1 MLEIYIPLTVI
12 VVLYFLIGIIGNSLV
27 LVIYSKP
34 FEGRNDC
41 RFFIPVLAIID
52 MISCTV
58 NCSFHISENIVPVMF
73 ESDIRCKI
81 SWFSGMIAAEASIFT
96 LVIIAVDRYMKIC
109 KPFKRQLSV
118 TKKKLSIPIFAIIS
132 VILSA
137 PCLLFYGLAQV
148 KSVDNI
154 NGTVCSSVTG
164 NMPTLSMAFS
174 ISILVLTSVQSTI
187 MSVFY
192 FLICKVIFRQ
202 QKRRK
207 QMKTAAVMQIVEEHK
222 DIKMADKKATDT
234 ICSAKSKYPSIE
246 KYRIDRRDELGED
259 EFESGIV
266 LSSNDSTEDPHENN
280 IRIAPNEYEDELNEG
295 DSCASVNGTYKD
307 HVNTETKEHHRYQI
321 ASTTDTCH
329 SGADYSTDRF
339 NTEKLSVKHCHH
351 PDIRSELP
359 KSSTEEVHKYGAT
372 IVSKPMA
379 TIENMEIAND
389 IQTKISPKHLCANKK
404 KMHPYKISIMFL
416 VITIVFSISY
426 LPKVVLMFMDS
437 TTSDVLATH
446 PNTQLF
452 VRFLHSIYLV
462 NSLVNPFIYGIMDP
476 QFKASL
482 KNLCQRRHV
491 PVH

>member
-81 SWFSGMIAAEASIFT
+81 SWFSGMVAAEASIFT

-132 VILSA
+132 VIISA
-137 PCLLFYGLAQV
+137 PCLLFYGLAHV

-164 NMPTLSMAFS
+164 NMPSLSMAFS
-174 ISILVLTSVQSTI
+174 ISILSLTAVQSTI

-207 QMKTAAVMQIVEEHK
+207 QMKTATVMQIVEEHT
-222 DIKMADKKATDT
+222 DIKMADKKATDN
-234 ICSAKSKYPSIE
+234 ICSAISKHSSIE
-246 KYRIDRRDELGED
+246 KYRLDRKDELREE

-266 LSSNDSTEDPHENN
+266 VSSNDSIGDPHANN
-280 IRIAPNEYEDELNEG
+280 ISIASNEYEDELNEG
-295 DSCASVNGTYKD
+295 GSCVSGNGTYQE
-307 HVNTETKEHHRYQI
+307 HVNTETKEHHRDQI
-321 ASTTDTCH
+321 ASTI
-329 SGADYSTDRF
+329 
-339 NTEKLSVKHCHH
+339 CHH

-359 KSSTEEVHKYGAT
+359 KSTIEEPHTNGAT
-372 IVSKPMA
+372 IVSRPVA
-379 TIENMEIAND
+379 TIDNMEITNG
-389 IQTKISPKHLCANKK
+389 IQTKISPKHLCANKR

-482 KNLCQRRHV
+482 KKLCQRRHV